1 MMNTEVEEIL
11 KGSYDLHVHAAPD
24 RVERRLDALEVARQA
39 YEAEQGGF
47 VLKSHEYPTAPL
59 TYALNRMYPGLKVFG
74 AIALNRSV
82 GGVNP
87 DAVEVAAGLGTKVVW
102 MPTMT
107 ADYWLKN
114 LKKGPGI
121 SVFDDSGKLTA
132 ETIKVIDIVAK
143 NDMVLASGHIS
154 PLEAIA
160 VFEAAKSAGVARMI
174 ATHPANVATVEQQ
187 KEMVSLG
194 AYLEYTFLACMPVRQ
209 RYTVKELMDAVRWLG
224 LDNCVVTTDFGQWM
238 NPPPAEGMRMA
249 IASLMN
255 QGMSPDELT
264 KLVKT
269 NPAKILG
276 ED

>member
-1 MMNTEVEEIL
+1 MNTEIEDIL

-24 RVERRLDALEVARQA
+24 TEERRLDALEAARQA
-39 YEAEQGGF
+39 YEAEQGGI

-59 TYALNRMYPGLKVFG
+59 TYALNRMYPGLKVFS
-74 AIALNRSV
+74 AIALNKSV

-87 DAVEVAAGLGTKVVW
+87 DAVEMAAGLGTKVVW
-102 MPTMT
+102 MPTKT

-114 LKKGPGI
+114 LKQGPGLR
-121 SVFDDSGKLTA
+121 VFDDNDSLTPEA
-132 ETIKVIDIVAK
+132 LKVIDIVAK

-160 VFEAAKSAGVARMI
+160 VFEAAKAAGVTRMI

-209 RYTVKELMDAVRWLG
+209 RYTVKELMDAIRWLG

-249 IASLMN
+249 IASLLN
-255 QGMSPDELT
+255 QGMSPDEIT
-264 KLVKT
+264 KVVKT
-269 NPAKILG
+269 NPAKVLG
-276 ED
+276 EE

>member
-1 MMNTEVEEIL
+1 MNTEVEEIL

-24 RVERRLDALEVARQA
+24 TEERRVDALEAARFA
-39 YEAEQGGF
+39 YEAELGGF
-47 VLKSHEYPTAPL
+47 VLKSHQYPTAPL
-59 TYALNRMYPGLKVFG
+59 TYALNRMYPGLKVYG
-74 AIALNRSV
+74 SIALNKSV

-87 DAVEVAAGLGTKVVW
+87 DAVEVAAGLGAKVVW
-102 MPTMT
+102 MPTKD
-107 ADYWLKN
+107 ADYWLRN
-114 LKKGPGI
+114 LKRGPGI
-121 SVFDDSGKLTA
+121 TLFDVDGRLTP
-132 ETIKVIDIVAK
+132 ETLKVVDIVAK

-160 VFEAAKSAGVARMI
+160 VFEAARSAGVTRMV

-187 KEMVSLG
+187 KEMISLG
-194 AYLEYTFLACMPVRQ
+194 AYLEYTFLACMPLWQ

-224 LDNCVVTTDFGQWM
+224 LDHCIVTTDFGQWM

-249 IASLMN
+249 IASLMQ
-255 QGMSPDELT
+255 QGMSPDEIT

-269 NPAKILG
+269 NPARILG